1 MVGGAPAPE
10 GRVALCPRFTA
21 TSVAALS
28 RTSRPSSIAHRE
40 PAPSS
45 RCPRP
50 RLVPAHH
57 RSSTSTRP
65 SSEDPT
71 RIRHR
76 TATRLENEHGAP
88 GGAPCRCRCRG
99 WLQLHDVLRRGAFLG
114 LDEPE
119 AFGVVES
126 LHGSGDAFFL
136 FVTA

>member
-45 RCPRP
+45 RCPSPRP
-50 RLVPAHH
+50 VPAHH

-76 TATRLENEHGAP
+76 TATRLEED
-88 GGAPCRCRCRG
+88 
-99 WLQLHDVLRRGAFLG
+99 LQLHDVLRRGAFLG
-114 LDEPE
+114 LHDFELHAL
-119 AFGVVES
+119 AFVQRLDGT
-126 LHGSGDAFFL
+126 GDAFHL
-136 FVTA
+136 SVTP